1 MFYSMTGY
9 GAGQATSKKIEVL
22 CEIKSVNNR
31 FVDISFRGYS
41 LPNDLEEYIKNQ
53 IKKKFLRGSFE
64 IKIHDN
70 FQSEHSYELN
80 QESIRNLKSTLKTSK
95 DFKNLTLKLSDL
107 RDIPGLLTV
116 RTSKKDISIL
126 GKKALNIAIKNLEE
140 SRAKEGQK
148 IEKVILT
155 KILFLKNAHQK
166 LSKSASSLLKHRI
179 KTIKSTHQKLSKSA
193 SSLLKHRIKTIK
205 SRLTKKN
212 IDINKDEIANEL
224 SSIALKHDIAEELE
238 RISFHIESLDKLFK
252 LKNSH
257 GKKMDF
263 ILQELFREVNTL
275 SVKIE
280 KPDLKDLALTMKLK
294 VEELREQ
301 AQNLE

>member
-1 MFYSMTGY
+1 M
-9 GAGQATSKKIEVL
+9 
-22 CEIKSVNNR
+22 
-31 FVDISFRGYS
+31 
-41 LPNDLEEYIKNQ
+41 
-53 IKKKFLRGSFE
+53 
-64 IKIHDN
+64 
-70 FQSEHSYELN
+70 
-80 QESIRNLKSTLKTSK
+80 
-95 DFKNLTLKLSDL
+95 
-107 RDIPGLLTV
+107 
-116 RTSKKDISIL
+116 
-126 GKKALNIAIKNLEE
+126 
-140 SRAKEGQK
+140 
-148 IEKVILT
+148 
-155 KILFLKNAHQK
+155 
-166 LSKSASSLLKHRI
+166 LKHRI
-179 KTIKSTHQKLSKSA
+179 KTIKSK
-193 SSLLKHRIKTIK
+193 
-205 SRLTKKN
+205 LTKKN

>member
-9 GAGQATSKKIEVL
+9 GNGAAASRDLEVL

-31 FVDISFRGYS
+31 FVEISFRGYS
-41 LPNDLEEYIKNQ
+41 LPNEFEEYIKSQ

-64 IKIHDN
+64 IKINDN
-70 FQSEHSYELN
+70 FQSEHAYEINKL
-80 QESIRNLKSTLKTSK
+80 SLKNLKKSLQSTK
-95 DFKNLTLKLSDL
+95 DFNSSDLRLSDL
-107 RDIPGLLTV
+107 KDIPGLLAV
-116 RTSKKDISIL
+116 KTSKKDISSL
-126 GKKALNIAIKNLEE
+126 GKKALNIAIKNLLN
-140 SRAKEGQK
+140 SREIEGTK
-148 IEKVILT
+148 IEKIVSS
-155 KILFLKNAHQK
+155 K
-166 LSKSASSLLKHRI
+166 LSHLKLTRSAPSLLQHRLKSI
-179 KTIKSTHQKLSKSA
+179 KKKLMQ
-193 SSLLKHRIKTIK
+193 
-205 SRLTKKN
+205 KN
-212 IDINKDEIANEL
+212 INLRKEDISNEISN
-224 SSIALKHDIAEELE
+224 IALKHDIAEELE
-238 RISFHIESLDKLFK
+238 RISFHIESLQKLFK
-252 LKNSH
+252 SKNAH

>member
-9 GAGQATSKKIEVL
+9 GTGQATSKKMEVL

-31 FVDISFRGYS
+31 FLDISFRGYS

-53 IKKKFLRGSFE
+53 LKKKFLRGSFE
-64 IKIHDN
+64 VKIHDN
-70 FQSEHSYELN
+70 FQAEHSYELN
-80 QESIRNLKSTLKTSK
+80 QESIRNLKNALKASK
-95 DFKNLTLKLSDL
+95 DFKYINLKLSDL
-107 RDIPGLLTV
+107 RHIPGLLTV
-116 RTSKKDISIL
+116 STSKKDISIL
-126 GKKALNIAIKNLEE
+126 GKKALNIAIKNLVE
-140 SRAKEGQK
+140 SRAKEGKK
-148 IEKVILT
+148 IEKVILAKT
-155 KILFLKNAHQK
+155 LFLKNANQK
-166 LSKSASSLLKHRI
+166 LLKSAPLLLKHRV
-179 KTIKSTHQKLSKSA
+179 KTIKNKL
-193 SSLLKHRIKTIK
+193 IQ
-205 SRLTKKN
+205 KN
-212 IDINKDEIANEL
+212 IDINKEEIANEL
-224 SSIALKHDIAEELE
+224 SNVALKHDIAEELE
-238 RISFHIESLDKLFK
+238 RISFHIESLNKLFK
-252 LKNSH
+252 LKSAH

>member
-9 GAGQATSKKIEVL
+9 GNGIASRGDLEVL

-31 FVDISFRGYS
+31 FVEISFRGYS
-41 LPNDLEEYIKNQ
+41 VPNEFEEYVKSQ

-64 IKIHDN
+64 VKINDN
-70 FQSEHSYELN
+70 FQSEHAYDIN
-80 QESIRNLKSTLKTSK
+80 QLSLKNLKDSLNSSK
-95 DFKNLTLKLSDL
+95 DFNSRDLRLSDL
-107 RDIPGLLTV
+107 KDIPGLLVVKTF
-116 RTSKKDISIL
+116 KKDISSL
-126 GKKALNIAIKNLEE
+126 GKKALNLSIKNLLN
-140 SRAKEGQK
+140 SRAIEGAK
-148 IEKVILT
+148 IEKIVASKISFLIKAHLKLT
-155 KILFLKNAHQK
+155 R
-166 LSKSASSLLKHRI
+166 SAPVLLQHRI
-179 KTIKSTHQKLSKSA
+179 KSIKKKL
-193 SSLLKHRIKTIK
+193 LQ
-205 SRLTKKN
+205 KN
-212 IDINKDEIANEL
+212 INLREDDISNEI
-224 SSIALKHDIAEELE
+224 STIALKHDIAEELE
-238 RISFHIESLDKLFK
+238 RISFHIESLQKLFK
-252 LKNSH
+252 SKNAH

>member
-9 GAGQATSKKIEVL
+9 GNGAAASRDLEVL

-31 FVDISFRGYS
+31 FVEISFRGYS
-41 LPNDLEEYIKNQ
+41 LPNEFEEYIKSQ

-64 IKIHDN
+64 IKINDN
-70 FQSEHSYELN
+70 FQSEHAYEINKL
-80 QESIRNLKSTLKTSK
+80 SLKNLKKSLQSTK
-95 DFKNLTLKLSDL
+95 DFNSSDLRLSDL
-107 RDIPGLLTV
+107 KDIPGLLAV
-116 RTSKKDISIL
+116 KTSKKDISSL
-126 GKKALNIAIKNLEE
+126 GKKALNIAIKNLLN
-140 SRAKEGQK
+140 SREIEGTK
-148 IEKVILT
+148 IEKIVSS
-155 KILFLKNAHQK
+155 K
-166 LSKSASSLLKHRI
+166 LSFLIKAHLKLTRSAPSLLQHRLKSI
-179 KTIKSTHQKLSKSA
+179 KKKLMQ
-193 SSLLKHRIKTIK
+193 
-205 SRLTKKN
+205 KN
-212 IDINKDEIANEL
+212 INLRKEDISNEISN
-224 SSIALKHDIAEELE
+224 IALKHDIAEELE
-238 RISFHIESLDKLFK
+238 RISFHIESLQKLFK
-252 LKNSH
+252 SKNAH

>member
-1 MFYSMTGY
+1 MTGY
-9 GAGQATSKKIEVL
+9 GTGQATSKKMEVL

-53 IKKKFLRGSFE
+53 LKKKFLRGSFE
-64 IKIHDN
+64 VKIHDN

-80 QESIRNLKSTLKTSK
+80 QESIRNLKNTLKASK
-95 DFKNLTLKLSDL
+95 DFKHLNLKLSDL

-116 RTSKKDISIL
+116 RTSKKDISAL
-126 GKKALNIAIKNLEE
+126 GKKALNIAIKNLVD

-148 IEKVILT
+148 IEKIILAKT
-155 KILFLKNAHQK
+155 LL
-166 LSKSASSLLKHRI
+166 LKSAPSLLRHRV
-179 KTIKSTHQKLSKSA
+179 KTIKNKFIQ
-193 SSLLKHRIKTIK
+193 
-205 SRLTKKN
+205 KN

-224 SSIALKHDIAEELE
+224 SNVALKHDIAEELE
-238 RISFHIESLDKLFK
+238 RISFHIESLNKLFK
-252 LKNSH
+252 LKNAH

>member
-9 GAGQATSKKIEVL
+9 GNGTATSRDLEVL

-31 FVDISFRGYS
+31 FVEISFRGYS
-41 LPNDLEEYIKNQ
+41 LPNEFEEYIKSQ

-64 IKIHDN
+64 IKINDN
-70 FQSEHSYELN
+70 FQSEHVYEIN
-80 QESIRNLKSTLKTSK
+80 QVSLKNLKSSLHSTK
-95 DFKNLTLKLSDL
+95 DFNSSDLRLSDL
-107 RDIPGLLTV
+107 KDIPGLLV
-116 RTSKKDISIL
+116 VKTSKKDISSL
-126 GKKALNIAIKNLEE
+126 GKKALNLAIKNLLI
-140 SRAKEGQK
+140 SREVEGQK
-148 IEKVILT
+148 TEKIVSS
-155 KILFLKNAHQK
+155 K
-166 LSKSASSLLKHRI
+166 LSFLIKAHHKLTRSAPALLQHRLKSIKKKLL
-179 KTIKSTHQKLSKSA
+179 Q
-193 SSLLKHRIKTIK
+193 
-205 SRLTKKN
+205 KN
-212 IDINKDEIANEL
+212 INLRKEDISNEL
-224 SSIALKHDIAEELE
+224 SNMALKHDIAEELE
-238 RISFHIESLDKLFK
+238 RISFHIESMQKLFK
-252 LKNSH
+252 SKNAH

>member
-9 GAGQATSKKIEVL
+9 GTGQATSKKMEVL

-53 IKKKFLRGSFE
+53 LKKKFLRGSFE
-64 IKIHDN
+64 VKIHDN

-80 QESIRNLKSTLKTSK
+80 QESIRNLKNTLKASK
-95 DFKNLTLKLSDL
+95 DFKHLNLKLSDL

-126 GKKALNIAIKNLEE
+126 GKKALNIAIKNLVE

-148 IEKVILT
+148 IEKIILAKT
-155 KILFLKNAHQK
+155 IFLKKAHQK
-166 LSKSASSLLKHRI
+166 LLKSAPSLLKHRV
-179 KTIKSTHQKLSKSA
+179 KTIKNKFIQ
-193 SSLLKHRIKTIK
+193 
-205 SRLTKKN
+205 KN

-224 SSIALKHDIAEELE
+224 SNVALKHDIAEELE
-238 RISFHIESLDKLFK
+238 RISFHIESLNKLFK
-252 LKNSH
+252 LKNAH

>member
-9 GAGQATSKKIEVL
+9 GNGIASRGDLEVL

-31 FVDISFRGYS
+31 FVEISFRGYS
-41 LPNDLEEYIKNQ
+41 VPNEFEEYVKSQ

-64 IKIHDN
+64 VKINDN
-70 FQSEHSYELN
+70 FQSEHTYEIN
-80 QESIRNLKSTLKTSK
+80 QLSLKNLKESLNSSK
-95 DFKNLTLKLSDL
+95 DFNSRDLRLSDL
-107 RDIPGLLTV
+107 KDIPGLLVVKTF
-116 RTSKKDISIL
+116 KKDISSL
-126 GKKALNIAIKNLEE
+126 GKKALNLSIKNLLN
-140 SRAKEGQK
+140 SRAIEGAK
-148 IEKVILT
+148 IEKIVASKISFLIKAHLKLT
-155 KILFLKNAHQK
+155 R
-166 LSKSASSLLKHRI
+166 SAPVLLQHRI
-179 KTIKSTHQKLSKSA
+179 KSIKKKL
-193 SSLLKHRIKTIK
+193 LQ
-205 SRLTKKN
+205 KN
-212 IDINKDEIANEL
+212 INLREDDISNEI
-224 SSIALKHDIAEELE
+224 STIALKHDIAEELE
-238 RISFHIESLDKLFK
+238 RISFHIESLQKLFK
-252 LKNSH
+252 SKNAH

>member
-9 GAGQATSKKIEVL
+9 GNGAAASRDLEVL

-31 FVDISFRGYS
+31 FVEISFRGYS
-41 LPNDLEEYIKNQ
+41 LPNEFEEYIKSQ

-64 IKIHDN
+64 IKINDN
-70 FQSEHSYELN
+70 FQSEHAYEINKL
-80 QESIRNLKSTLKTSK
+80 SLKNLKKSLQSTK
-95 DFKNLTLKLSDL
+95 DFNSSDLRLSDL
-107 RDIPGLLTV
+107 KDIPGLLV
-116 RTSKKDISIL
+116 VQTSKKDISSL
-126 GKKALNIAIKNLEE
+126 GKKALNIAIKNLLN
-140 SRAKEGQK
+140 SREIEGTK
-148 IEKVILT
+148 IEKIVSS
-155 KILFLKNAHQK
+155 K
-166 LSKSASSLLKHRI
+166 LSFLIKAHLKLTRSAPSLLQHRLKSI
-179 KTIKSTHQKLSKSA
+179 KKKLMQ
-193 SSLLKHRIKTIK
+193 
-205 SRLTKKN
+205 KN
-212 IDINKDEIANEL
+212 INLRKEDISNEISN
-224 SSIALKHDIAEELE
+224 IALKHDIAEELE
-238 RISFHIESLDKLFK
+238 RISFHIESLQKLFK
-252 LKNSH
+252 FKNAH

>member
-9 GAGQATSKKIEVL
+9 GNGAAASRDLEVL

-31 FVDISFRGYS
+31 FVEISFRGYS
-41 LPNDLEEYIKNQ
+41 LPNEFEEYIKSQ

-64 IKIHDN
+64 IKINDN
-70 FQSEHSYELN
+70 FQSEHTYEINKL
-80 QESIRNLKSTLKTSK
+80 SLKNLKKSLQSTK
-95 DFKNLTLKLSDL
+95 DFNSSDLRLSDL
-107 RDIPGLLTV
+107 KDIPGLLV
-116 RTSKKDISIL
+116 VQTSKKDISSL
-126 GKKALNIAIKNLEE
+126 GKKALNIAIKNLLN
-140 SRAKEGQK
+140 SREVEGTK
-148 IEKVILT
+148 IEKIVSS
-155 KILFLKNAHQK
+155 K
-166 LSKSASSLLKHRI
+166 LSFLIKAHLKLTRSAPALLQHRLKSI
-179 KTIKSTHQKLSKSA
+179 KKKLMQ
-193 SSLLKHRIKTIK
+193 
-205 SRLTKKN
+205 KN
-212 IDINKDEIANEL
+212 INLRKEDISNEISN
-224 SSIALKHDIAEELE
+224 IALKHDIAEELE
-238 RISFHIESLDKLFK
+238 RISFHIESLQKLFK
-252 LKNSH
+252 FKNAH

>member
-9 GAGQATSKKIEVL
+9 GNGTASTGDLEVL

-31 FVDISFRGYS
+31 FVEISFRGYS
-41 LPNDLEEYIKNQ
+41 IPNEFEEYVKSQ

-64 IKIHDN
+64 VKINDN
-70 FQSEHSYELN
+70 FQSEHAYEIN
-80 QESIRNLKSTLKTSK
+80 QLSLKNLKDSLNSSK
-95 DFKNLTLKLSDL
+95 DFNSRDLRLSDL
-107 RDIPGLLTV
+107 KDIPGLLVVKTF
-116 RTSKKDISIL
+116 KKDISSL
-126 GKKALNIAIKNLEE
+126 GKKALNLSIKNLHN
-140 SRAKEGQK
+140 SRAIEGAK
-148 IEKVILT
+148 IEKIVASKISFLIKAHLRLT
-155 KILFLKNAHQK
+155 R
-166 LSKSASSLLKHRI
+166 SAPALLQHRI
-179 KTIKSTHQKLSKSA
+179 KSIKKKL
-193 SSLLKHRIKTIK
+193 LQ
-205 SRLTKKN
+205 KN
-212 IDINKDEIANEL
+212 INLREDDISNEI
-224 SSIALKHDIAEELE
+224 STISLKHDIAEELE
-238 RISFHIESLDKLFK
+238 RISFHIESLQKLFK
-252 LKNSH
+252 SKNAH

>member
-9 GAGQATSKKIEVL
+9 GNGIASRGDLEVL

-31 FVDISFRGYS
+31 FVEISFRGYS
-41 LPNDLEEYIKNQ
+41 VPNEFEEYVKSK

-64 IKIHDN
+64 VKINDN
-70 FQSEHSYELN
+70 FKSEHAYEIN
-80 QESIRNLKSTLKTSK
+80 QLSLKNLKDSLKSSK
-95 DFKNLTLKLSDL
+95 DFKSSDLRLSDL
-107 RDIPGLLTV
+107 KDLPGLLV
-116 RTSKKDISIL
+116 VKTSKKDISSL
-126 GKKALNIAIKNLEE
+126 GKKALNLSITNLLN
-140 SRAKEGQK
+140 SRAIEGAK
-148 IEKVILT
+148 IEKIVAS
-155 KILFLKNAHQK
+155 KISFLIKAHLK
-166 LSKSASSLLKHRI
+166 LNRSAPALLQHRI
-179 KTIKSTHQKLSKSA
+179 KSIKKKFLQ
-193 SSLLKHRIKTIK
+193 
-205 SRLTKKN
+205 KN
-212 IDINKDEIANEL
+212 INLREDDISNEI
-224 SSIALKHDIAEELE
+224 STIALKHDIAEELE
-238 RISFHIESLDKLFK
+238 RISFHIESLQKLFK
-252 LKNSH
+252 SKNAH

>member
-1 MFYSMTGY
+1 MTGY
-9 GAGQATSKKIEVL
+9 GTGQATSKKMEVL

-64 IKIHDN
+64 VKIHDN
-70 FQSEHSYELN
+70 FQSDHSYELN
-80 QESIRNLKSTLKTSK
+80 QESIKNLKSTLNASK
-95 DFKNLTLKLSDL
+95 DFKNLNLKLSDL

-116 RTSKKDISIL
+116 KISKKDLSIL
-126 GKKALNIAIKNLEE
+126 GKKALNISIKNLVE

-148 IEKVILT
+148 IEKIILAKT
-155 KILFLKNAHQK
+155 MFLKNAYQK
-166 LSKSASSLLKHRI
+166 LQRSAPSLLKHRI
-179 KTIKSTHQKLSKSA
+179 QTIKKKLIQKNAL
-193 SSLLKHRIKTIK
+193 
-205 SRLTKKN
+205 
-212 IDINKDEIANEL
+212 INKDEIANEL
-224 SSIALKHDIAEELE
+224 SNVALKHDIAEELE
-238 RISFHIESLDKLFK
+238 RISFHIESLNKLFK
-252 LKNSH
+252 LKNAH

>member
-9 GAGQATSKKIEVL
+9 GNGTASTGDLEVL

-31 FVDISFRGYS
+31 FVEISFRGYS
-41 LPNDLEEYIKNQ
+41 VPNEFEEYVKSK

-64 IKIHDN
+64 VKINDN
-70 FQSEHSYELN
+70 FKSEHAYEIN
-80 QESIRNLKSTLKTSK
+80 QLSLKNLKNSLKSSK
-95 DFKNLTLKLSDL
+95 DFNSRDLRLSDL
-107 RDIPGLLTV
+107 KDIPGLLVVKTF
-116 RTSKKDISIL
+116 KKDISSL
-126 GKKALNIAIKNLEE
+126 GKKALNLSIKNLLN
-140 SRAKEGQK
+140 SRAIEGAK
-148 IEKVILT
+148 IEKIVASKISFLIKAHLKLT
-155 KILFLKNAHQK
+155 R
-166 LSKSASSLLKHRI
+166 SAPVLLQHRI
-179 KTIKSTHQKLSKSA
+179 KSIKKKL
-193 SSLLKHRIKTIK
+193 LQ
-205 SRLTKKN
+205 KN
-212 IDINKDEIANEL
+212 INLREDDISNEI
-224 SSIALKHDIAEELE
+224 STIALKHDIAEELE
-238 RISFHIESLDKLFK
+238 RISFHIESLQKLFK
-252 LKNSH
+252 SNNAH

>member
-9 GAGQATSKKIEVL
+9 GTGQAISKKMEVL

-41 LPNDLEEYIKNQ
+41 LPNDFEEYIKIQ
-53 IKKKFLRGSFE
+53 LKKKFLRGSFE
-64 IKIHDN
+64 VKIHDN

-80 QESIRNLKSTLKTSK
+80 QESIRNLKSTLKASK
-95 DFKNLTLKLSDL
+95 DFKNLNLKLSDL

-116 RTSKKDISIL
+116 RSSKKDISPL
-126 GKKALNIAIKNLEE
+126 GKKALNIAIKNLVE

-148 IEKVILT
+148 IEKIIIAKT
-155 KILFLKNAHQK
+155 LFLKNAHQK
-166 LSKSASSLLKHRI
+166 LSRSAPSLLKHRV
-179 KTIKSTHQKLSKSA
+179 KTIKNKFIQKY
-193 SSLLKHRIKTIK
+193 
-205 SRLTKKN
+205 

-224 SSIALKHDIAEELE
+224 SNVALKHDIAEELE
-238 RISFHIESLDKLFK
+238 RISFHIESLNKLFK
-252 LKNSH
+252 LKNAH

>member
-9 GAGQATSKKIEVL
+9 GNGIASRGDLEVL

-31 FVDISFRGYS
+31 FVEISFRGYS
-41 LPNDLEEYIKNQ
+41 VPNEFEEYVKSK

-64 IKIHDN
+64 VKINDN
-70 FQSEHSYELN
+70 FKSEHAYEIN
-80 QESIRNLKSTLKTSK
+80 QLSLKNLKDSLNSSK
-95 DFKNLTLKLSDL
+95 DFNSRDLRLSDL
-107 RDIPGLLTV
+107 KDIPGLLVVKTF
-116 RTSKKDISIL
+116 KKDISSL
-126 GKKALNIAIKNLEE
+126 GKKALNLSIKNLLN
-140 SRAKEGQK
+140 SRAIEGAK
-148 IEKVILT
+148 IEKIVASKISFLIKAHLKLT
-155 KILFLKNAHQK
+155 R
-166 LSKSASSLLKHRI
+166 SAPALLQHRI
-179 KTIKSTHQKLSKSA
+179 KSIKKKL
-193 SSLLKHRIKTIK
+193 LQ
-205 SRLTKKN
+205 KN
-212 IDINKDEIANEL
+212 INLREDDISNEI
-224 SSIALKHDIAEELE
+224 STIALKHDIAEELE
-238 RISFHIESLDKLFK
+238 RISFHIESLQKLFK
-252 LKNSH
+252 SKNAH

>member
-9 GAGQATSKKIEVL
+9 GNGAATSRDLEVL

-31 FVDISFRGYS
+31 FVEISFRGYS
-41 LPNDLEEYIKNQ
+41 LPNEFEEYIKSQ

-64 IKIHDN
+64 IKINDN
-70 FQSEHSYELN
+70 FQSEHAYEIN
-80 QESIRNLKSTLKTSK
+80 QVSLKNLKSSLHSTK
-95 DFKNLTLKLSDL
+95 DFNSSDLRLSDL
-107 RDIPGLLTV
+107 KDIPGLLVVKTF
-116 RTSKKDISIL
+116 KKDISSL
-126 GKKALNIAIKNLEE
+126 GKKALNLAIKNLLI
-140 SRAKEGQK
+140 SREIEGKKTEK
-148 IEKVILT
+148 IVSS
-155 KILFLKNAHQK
+155 K
-166 LSKSASSLLKHRI
+166 LSFLIKAHSKLTRSAPALLQHRLKSIKKKLL
-179 KTIKSTHQKLSKSA
+179 Q
-193 SSLLKHRIKTIK
+193 
-205 SRLTKKN
+205 KN
-212 IDINKDEIANEL
+212 INLREEDISNEISNM
-224 SSIALKHDIAEELE
+224 ALKHDIAEELE
-238 RISFHIESLDKLFK
+238 RISFHIESMQKLFK
-252 LKNSH
+252 FKNAH

>member
-9 GAGQATSKKIEVL
+9 GNGIASRGDLEVL

-31 FVDISFRGYS
+31 FVEISFRGYS
-41 LPNDLEEYIKNQ
+41 VPNEFEEYVKSK

-64 IKIHDN
+64 VKINDN
-70 FQSEHSYELN
+70 FKSEHSYEIN
-80 QESIRNLKSTLKTSK
+80 QLSLKNLKDSLESSK
-95 DFKNLTLKLSDL
+95 DFNSRDLRLSDL
-107 RDIPGLLTV
+107 KDIPGLLVVKTF
-116 RTSKKDISIL
+116 KKDISSL
-126 GKKALNIAIKNLEE
+126 GKKALNLSITNLLN
-140 SRAKEGQK
+140 SRAIEGAK
-148 IEKVILT
+148 IEKIVASKISFLIKAHLKLT
-155 KILFLKNAHQK
+155 R
-166 LSKSASSLLKHRI
+166 SAPALLQHRI
-179 KTIKSTHQKLSKSA
+179 KSIKKKL
-193 SSLLKHRIKTIK
+193 LQ
-205 SRLTKKN
+205 KN
-212 IDINKDEIANEL
+212 INLREDDISNEI
-224 SSIALKHDIAEELE
+224 STIALKHDIAEELE
-238 RISFHIESLDKLFK
+238 RISFHIESLQKLFK
-252 LKNSH
+252 SKNAH